1 MFKILFKMHAILN
14 FSGCFLKTQKL
25 ILNDT
30 ENVSNKNIHFR
41 TSFLGR
47 IQNFSWNWYFPT
59 INIVLLNLYYLLANM
74 FAADIFQLVLLSE
87 VKKQIISGSFIHESG
102 AASPLNKEKLKL
114 WIAIIISLDLQC
126 QVVLSLPRDWNVCL
140 GLCLMS
146 VKSNKI
152 ISSDCVEK

>member
-14 FSGCFLKTQKL
+14 FSGCLLKMQKL

-30 ENVSNKNIHFR
+30 ENVSNKNIYFR

-74 FAADIFQLVLLSE
+74 FAADIFRLVLLSE
-87 VKKQIISGSFIHESG
+87 VKKQIIKQELHSWIECSFSTQQREAEIMNCHYVPTWLAVSGSAVTS
-102 AASPLNKEKLKL
+102 
-114 WIAIIISLDLQC
+114 
-126 QVVLSLPRDWNVCL
+126 
-140 GLCLMS
+140 
-146 VKSNKI
+146 
-152 ISSDCVEK
+152 